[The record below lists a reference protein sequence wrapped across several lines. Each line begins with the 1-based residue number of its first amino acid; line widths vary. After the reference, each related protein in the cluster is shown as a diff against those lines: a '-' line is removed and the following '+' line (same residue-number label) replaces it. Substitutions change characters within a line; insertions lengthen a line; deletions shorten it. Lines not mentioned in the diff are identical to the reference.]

1 MLHIWKKALLQS
13 LWSVEVLPKGD
24 STGMAVGVMLFQVQ
38 RFFGDFFESGRI
50 LGGDTRYYFAG
61 TYQIENY
68 VLVAQM
74 DVVCYAGDPDLTFG
88 AVDKVCLEIT
98 ATLEPDVDRD
108 VLMLSALPVYGA
120 SEPIDLRLTRRM
132 KLD

>member
-1 MLHIWKKALLQS
+1 MHIGKKALLQS

-24 STGMAVGVMLFQVQ
+24 STGTAVGVMLFQVQ
-38 RFFGDFFESGRI
+38 RTFGDFFESGRI
-50 LGGDTRYYFAG
+50 LGGDTQYYFAG

-68 VLVAQM
+68 VLDAQM
-74 DVVCYAGDPDLTFG
+74 DVIRYAGNSNLTFG
-88 AVDKVCLEIT
+88 AVDRVRLEIT

-108 VLMLSALPVYGA
+108 VLLLSALPVYG
-120 SEPIDLRLTRRM
+120 STDPIDLRLTRRM

>member
-1 MLHIWKKALLQS
+1 MHSRKKALLQS

-24 STGMAVGVMLFQVQ
+24 STGTAVGVMLFQVQ
-38 RFFGDFFESGRI
+38 RVFGDFFESGRI

-61 TYQIENY
+61 TYKIENY
-68 VLVAQM
+68 VLDAQM
-74 DVVCYAGDPDLTFG
+74 DVICYAGKSDLTFG
-88 AVDKVCLEIT
+88 AADRVCLKIT